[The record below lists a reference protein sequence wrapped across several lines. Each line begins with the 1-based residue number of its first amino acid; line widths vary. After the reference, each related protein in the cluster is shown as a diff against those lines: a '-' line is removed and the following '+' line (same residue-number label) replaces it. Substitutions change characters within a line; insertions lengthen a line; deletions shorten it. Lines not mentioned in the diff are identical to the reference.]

1 MLLDTWLDDFQRGL
15 RADRSVSR
23 GSLHTRVLLTD
34 ERRIL
39 NVSVIPYDTHSPTKL
54 LNVHTAPDCVIFT
67 AIIASAAVPGILNP
81 VVLM

>member
-1 MLLDTWLDDFQRGL
+1 MSALEGQCLAVLPFERY
-15 RADRSVSR
+15 R
-23 GSLHTRVLLTD
+23 LLTN
-34 ERRIL
+34 EQHCRIL

-54 LNVHTAPDCVIFT
+54 LNVHTAPDCIIFT

>member
-1 MLLDTWLDDFQRGL
+1 MCLNL
-15 RADRSVSR
+15 S
-23 GSLHTRVLLTD
+23 
-34 ERRIL
+34 IL

-54 LNVHTAPDCVIFT
+54 LNVHTAPDCIILT